1 MYRIMLA
8 DDEGIVIDSL
18 KFIIEKNFPG
28 ECEIQSAKTGRS
40 VIELAE
46 TFRPDIA
53 FMDIRM
59 PGINGIDAM
68 REIKK
73 NNSNIVF
80 IVLSAY
86 DKFDYA
92 KEAINLGVL
101 EYINKPFD
109 KGRII
114 EVLHKAMSAV
124 DAERKT
130 RREELEIKEKFE
142 TVMPIIENGL
152 IQNLLFREHFRED
165 IDNYMN
171 LLGIT
176 EQFGYMMAIV
186 SGSEQIGNYMKGAV
200 PASIEL
206 QNNYSDLRLIIEDY
220 FHGVIGS
227 VMGNKLPILVPY
239 EKADLSYNK
248 RSEIVEKA
256 RQMSHKL
263 DSRFGIKF
271 RIGIGSVR
279 MIGSVSDS
287 YSEALTSL
295 FSTSEKVAHAEDIRV
310 GCEYEDNYPVKTEKE
325 LFEAIS
331 AGNVQLAEEKAGR
344 FFEWMRTQSG
354 GSLSDIRLKILEF
367 VLRAEHIVYSNGGH
381 LYRFNGR
388 AEYLP
393 EVCSMENPESLK
405 VWFIEHIDRA
415 VIMLNSGT
423 GVPSEDIILKAKEY
437 IDKHYKEDISLE
449 SMSCQTDI
457 SPYYFSKLFKHQIGV
472 TFIDYLTN
480 LRIAKAKELLRNPQL
495 SMKEICSEV
504 GYNNPN
510 YFSRIFKK
518 STGMTPTEY
527 KEGEKEI

>member
-1 MYRIMLA
+1 MYRVMLA

-18 KFIIEKNFPG
+18 KYIIEKSFPG
-28 ECEIQSAKTGRS
+28 ECEIETAKTGRN

-46 TFRPDIA
+46 SFRPDIS
-53 FMDIRM
+53 FMDIKM
-59 PGINGIDAM
+59 PGINGIEAI
-68 REIKK
+68 REIQKF
-73 NNSNIVF
+73 NSKTVF
-80 IVLSAY
+80 IVLTAY

-101 EYINKPFD
+101 EYVNKPFD
-109 KGRII
+109 KEKI
-114 EVLHKAMSAV
+114 ETVLRKAMEEV
-124 DAERKT
+124 DKERNS
-130 RREELEIKEKFE
+130 RREKLEIKEKFE
-142 TVMPIIENGL
+142 TIMPIIETGL
-152 IQNLLFREHFRED
+152 IQNLLFHTHFQKD
-165 IDNYMN
+165 IDTYRS
-171 LLGIT
+171 LLGII
-176 EQFGYMMAIV
+176 GKYAYMMVIV
-186 SGSEQIGNYMKGAV
+186 NEGDLPENQMRGAV
-200 PASIEL
+200 AASLEL
-206 QNNYSDLRLIIEDY
+206 QKNYSDIRMIIENY
-220 FHGVIGS
+220 FNCIIGS
-227 VMGNKLPILVPY
+227 VMGNKIPVLVPY
-239 EKADLSYNK
+239 EKDELSYEN
-248 RSEIVEKA
+248 RAEIVEQA
-256 RQMSHKL
+256 SKL
-263 DSRFGIKF
+263 GKRLYEELDLRC

>member
-18 KFIIEKNFPG
+18 KFIIENNFPG

-68 REIKK
+68 KEIKK

-109 KGRII
+109 KMRIV
-114 EVLHKAMSAV
+114 EVLRKAMSAV

-152 IQNLLFREHFRED
+152 IQSLLFQQSFKED

-171 LLGIT
+171 LLSIS
-176 EQFGYMMAIV
+176 EQFGYMMVIV
-186 SGSEQIGNYMKGAV
+186 SGSEQVGNYMKGAV

-206 QNNYSDLRLIIEDY
+206 QNNYSDLRLIIDDY

-227 VMGNKLPILVPY
+227 VMGNKLPILIPY
-239 EKADLSYNK
+239 EKGDLSYNK
-248 RSEIVEKA
+248 RTEIVEKA

-263 DSRFGIKF
+263 DHRFGIKF
-271 RIGIGSVR
+271 SSVR
-279 MIGSVSDS
+279 PIANLSES
-287 YSEALTSL
+287 YSEAIAVLVR
-295 FSTSEKVAHAEDIRV
+295 SEERVAHADDV
-310 GCEYEDNYPVKTEKE
+310 SVSCEYDESYPLQYEKR
-325 LFEAIS
+325 LFAAVEA
-331 AGNVQLAEEKAGR
+331 GQVQEATDEATR
-344 FFEWMRTQSG
+344 FFDWMNNSSG
-354 GSLSDIRLKILEF
+354 GTVSDIRLKVLEF
-367 VLRAEHIVYSNGGH
+367 VLWAERLAYGRGGH
-381 LYRFNGR
+381 VYHFSSRS
-388 AEYLP
+388 EYLP
-393 EVCSMENPESLK
+393 EVTSIDNPNELRL
-405 VWFIEHIDRA
+405 WFVKHIEKA
-415 VIMLNSGT
+415 VTMINS
-423 GVPSEDIILKAKEY
+423 SHEDKTVSAVDKAKDY
-437 IDKHYKEDISLE
+437 IDANYSKDLSLDDISRKF
-449 SMSCQTDI
+449 DI
-457 SPYYFSKLFKHQIGV
+457 SPYYFSKLFKNKTGV
-472 TFIDYLTN
+472 NFIDYLTN
-480 LRIAKAKELLRNPQL
+480 IRIERAKELLADSDA

-504 GYNNPN
+504 GYSDPN

-518 STGMTPTEY
+518 VTGVTPTEY
-527 KEGEKEI
+527 KEVTHK